1 MNEKIYNN
9 TIIFHPGRYI
19 EDIIDDMGITQ
30 SEFAKKLNITENT
43 LGQLINGLIPL
54 SEDLAEKLSKL
65 TGTSTKLWL
74 NLQQKYDE
82 VTQ

>member
-1 MNEKIYNN
+1 MNEKVYNN
-9 TIIFHPGRYI
+9 TIVFHPGSYI

-30 SEFAKKLNITENT
+30 SEFAKKLNITEKT
-43 LGQLINGLIPL
+43 LDKLINGLIPL

-65 TGTSTKLWL
+65 TGTSVKLWL

-82 VTQ
+82 VT